1 MTAEEK
7 ERAEWRRK
15 HATIRIANFDDVKNE
30 PDPPVPGTMEELMGL
45 TWELTMMVCELGGQY
60 DAKQPLQKHIAKII
74 RPSNT

>member
-30 PDPPVPGTMEELMGL
+30 PDPPVPGTMEELMAL
-45 TWELTMMVCELGGQY
+45 TWELTMTACKLGGHY
-60 DAKQPLQKHIAKII
+60 GPEPRLQKHITRII
-74 RPSNT
+74 RPER